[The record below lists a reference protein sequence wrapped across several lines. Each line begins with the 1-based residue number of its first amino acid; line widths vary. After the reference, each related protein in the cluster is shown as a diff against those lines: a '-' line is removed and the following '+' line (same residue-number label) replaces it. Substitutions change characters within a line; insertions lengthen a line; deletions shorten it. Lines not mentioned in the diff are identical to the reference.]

1 MTEIKVGT
9 VSHGTLLSKD
19 LIETFSWA
27 LRHLAV
33 LPTQNV
39 GNTKLLREA
48 DAWLQ
53 VVEIGEDGDYEE
65 LGSELV
71 NDLIDA
77 LNELAPDGLYFGANE
92 GDGSDFGFWPVE
104 EFDFDPAPRYDPG
117 QF

>member
-1 MTEIKVGT
+1 MTMNKIKIGT
-9 VSHGTLLSKD
+9 VSHGTLRSED
-19 LIETFSWA
+19 LIETFSWE

-48 DAWLQ
+48 DAWLE
-53 VVEIGEDGDYEE
+53 VTEAGEDGPYDE

-77 LNELAPDGLYFGANE
+77 LNELAPNGLYFGASD
-92 GDGSDFGFWPVE
+92 GDGADFGFWPVNE
-104 EFDFDPAPRYDPG
+104 ERVNG
-117 QF
+117 ER